1 MYMADIGHFDQL
13 VSGLSL
19 EERQNLLVKL
29 KNQSGLSAEPIY
41 TGDDDAAPILDI
53 EDEYPRLP
61 WYYRLWYFILSLFK
75 AKPPIKI
82 FEDHQLS
89 ALSDKI
95 EEKTPG
101 LYDRQRDLLLPAFHR
116 QMLRLKEAA
125 RFFYSP
131 LDMSV
136 NRDRGA
142 FFAFL
147 GSLEMPDVHKQ
158 LLAVTDPGV
167 LTGKDVS
174 ETPETELRQT
184 AFRGIEDAL
193 AMVNEDYRNT
203 MYFDA
208 RSLACLKDL
217 SSFLF
222 DRVLMGFSHNSALNC
237 ETCSA
242 GVVRDLL
249 LTLNNI
255 LYSLSNVPPM
265 ALLESLFVFSL
276 QERTGEPGF
285 DASREIPPLL
295 TKADESIA
303 VIREFNR
310 HVPLS
315 WIIRCSTRNM
325 QISPSAISGG
335 EDWFAFYR
343 DYWRR
348 RVDSLFAHF
357 MKNRRQEELINS
369 FRYFLKGRSLK
380 MLENVQSDSNP
391 DGPPLKGAFALSF
404 LLTFYSAVF
413 IPDINKILRPIL
425 IDGEFQRK
433 ENRAEFA
440 EHYNNLIKLE
450 DEIKKLDRGL
460 SPAGDYGA
468 RYAQA
473 RQDMSSLPIKRRKMQ
488 VVATEASED
497 AGKILEQAV
506 EASRSMVNIL
516 NGILGKDS
524 RAKYD
529 TLANLS
535 KMAGKDKDNIFIA
548 GLNETAQQFQK
559 VLKILDD
566 IEAMESGR

>member
-1 MYMADIGHFDQL
+1 MADKEHFDQL

-29 KNQSGLSAEPIY
+29 KNQSSLSADPIY
-41 TGDDDAAPILDI
+41 VEDDSTVPAFDI
-53 EDEYPRLP
+53 ETEYPKLP
-61 WYYRLWYFILSLFK
+61 WYYRLWYFILSLFR
-75 AKPPIKI
+75 AIPPIKI
-82 FEDHQLS
+82 YEDHQLS
-89 ALSDKI
+89 VLSEKI

-116 QMLRLKEAA
+116 QLLRLKEAA
-125 RFFYSP
+125 RFFYFP

-142 FFAFL
+142 FFSFL
-147 GSLEMPDVHKQ
+147 GSLEMPDVHKK
-158 LLAVTDPGV
+158 LLAATDPEV
-167 LTGKDVS
+167 LSGKD
-174 ETPETELRQT
+174 TEATEAEMRQT
-184 AFRGIEDAL
+184 ALRAMEDAL
-193 AMVNEDYRNT
+193 SMVSDDYRNV
-203 MYFDA
+203 MYSNA
-208 RSLACLKDL
+208 RSLACLKEL

-222 DRVLMGFSHNSALNC
+222 DRVLIGYSHNSVLNC

-255 LYSLSNVPPM
+255 LVSLSKVPPM

-276 QERTGEPGF
+276 QERTEEPGF
-285 DASREIPPLL
+285 EMNREIRLL
-295 TKADESIA
+295 LGKADESIA
-303 VIREFNR
+303 VIREFNKQ
-310 HVPLS
+310 VPLT
-315 WIIRCSTRNM
+315 WIIRCSTRDM
-325 QISPSAISGG
+325 TGSPHVISGG

-343 DYWRR
+343 DYWKR
-348 RVDSLFAHF
+348 RVDALFADYL
-357 MKNRRQEELINS
+357 KKRRHEELVNS

-380 MLENVQSDSNP
+380 ILENAQSDSNP
-391 DGPPLKGAFALSF
+391 YGVPIKEVFALSF
-404 LLTFYSAVF
+404 LLTFYAAVF

-450 DEIKKLDRGL
+450 DEIKKLDREL
-460 SPAGDYGA
+460 SPAGDYGS
-468 RYAQA
+468 RYTQA
-473 RQDMSSLPIKRRKMQ
+473 RQDMSSFPVKRRKMQ
-488 VVATEASED
+488 IVATEASED
-497 AGKILEQAV
+497 ADKILEQAR

-529 TLANLS
+529 TLTNLS
-535 KMAGKDKDNIFIA
+535 KMAGKDNIFIA
-548 GLNETAQQFQK
+548 GLNETVQQFQK

-566 IEAMESGR
+566 VETTEGKP